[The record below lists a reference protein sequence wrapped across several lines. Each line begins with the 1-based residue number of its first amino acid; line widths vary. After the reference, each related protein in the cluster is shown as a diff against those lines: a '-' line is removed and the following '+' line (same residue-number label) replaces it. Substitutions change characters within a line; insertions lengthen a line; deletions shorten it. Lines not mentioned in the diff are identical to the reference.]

1 ECKKASPSKGLIAP
15 HFPYVQIAKEY
26 EAAGAD
32 CISVL
37 TEPKWFLGSD
47 TYLQEIAEAVSI
59 PCLRKDFTVDAYMI
73 YEAKL
78 LNASAVLLICSI
90 LSEEEIREYIGV
102 CDELGLS
109 IILTHNSADRLINDT
124 DELIEDH
131 RILNCPNIGIG
142 GFFGDRTP
150 EGVRKFLSDCRPAME
165 KIAAAGMKFQ
175 YHNHGFEFE
184 KFDGVTLFDILKNES
199 DPELMGFTLDTYWVQ
214 YGGVCIVDLVN
225 SLRGRINVFHFKDM
239 AMTPEGQHFAPIGEG
254 NLSWDTII
262 PAFAQAGAE
271 YGFVEQDNT
280 YGADPFDC
288 LGKSYNY
295 LAGKL

>member
-1 ECKKASPSKGLIAP
+1 MKLGAQLYTIREFCKTPEDLDASLAKIAGIGYK
-15 HFPYVQIAKEY
+15 YVQLSGFSY
-26 EAAGAD
+26 DAA
-32 CISVL
+32 SV
-37 TEPKWFLGSD
+37 K
-47 TYLQEIAEAVSI
+47 
-59 PCLRKDFTVDAYMI
+59 R
-73 YEAKL
+73 
-78 LNASAVLLICSI
+78 
-90 LSEEEIREYIGV
+90 R

-124 DELIEDH
+124 DRLIEDH
-131 RILNCPNIGIG
+131 RIMNCPNIGIG

-254 NLSWDTII
+254 NLSWETII